1 MAFRDLKEGDK
12 FYIYDVNKTLLEA
25 VTVVQNKFNVI
36 VVESKGKLVNIKIR
50 NPNNNQITY
59 IKNTGEKR
67 FLRVNEIG
75 ETI

>member
-1 MAFRDLKEGDK
+1 MAFKDLKEGDK

>member
-67 FLRVNEIG
+67 FLRVN
-75 ETI
+75 